1 MSTTKRTLE
10 ERGWVVF
17 PSVID
22 PHECRGFLGALEG
35 IWSDL
40 HEPPLYSRTD
50 VRYGADVLV
59 SAVGFT
65 VHRLLERL
73 PGTRD
78 LLLPE
83 PVLRAVESVVG
94 AEFVLDLVSGVLSD
108 TSRPFFFW
116 HHHVG
121 GILEARDY
129 LTQAVRYP
137 RFESNRAACLH
148 LLSHAPRRRA
158 RCDARA
164 PSSRYRCDGPA
175 VRGHG
180 WPLARAGDDPMPGGF
195 GSPRGPEPL
204 ARRHADAWERTARVR
219 RRLHRARG
227 CGEPLR
233 P

>member
-137 RFESNRAACLH
+137 RFNRIERLACTFYPTPLDDEH
-148 LLSHAPRRRA
+148 GVMLVHPRRVT
-158 RCDARA
+158 DATDPPYA
-164 PSSRYRCDGPA
+164 DMDGPWPVQETIRCPAGSVLLADQSLWHA
-175 VRGHG
+175 VTPMRGSG
-180 WPLARAGDDPMPGGF
+180 RRAFAAGFIVPGVAA
-195 GSPRGPEPL
+195 SR
-204 ARRHADAWERTARVR
+204 
-219 RRLHRARG
+219 
-227 CGEPLR
+227 
-233 P
+233 